1 MFKKIPFVLGQGGRR
16 DVAKCIYVRPA
27 DLHLDS
33 CRGVF
38 LEEPS
43 VYGTGH
49 PHVMTLHVQCAGY
62 ISIVDEHR
70 LNPLVNTAVN
80 FREGPRYYVYL
91 SLSFSLTRCYVG
103 IRCHKPKPLQLLQEL
118 EYVEFFAGAG
128 KVHSEIMGAAYPSTA
143 IDIEYLKGKES
154 GRSNPFD
161 FMTASGFASLVS
173 TMNRFC
179 CLYMNIIYIYIY
191 YYMYTEYILVCL
203 AS

>member
-1 MFKKIPFVLGQGGRR
+1 
-16 DVAKCIYVRPA
+16 
-27 DLHLDS
+27 
-33 CRGVF
+33 
-38 LEEPS
+38 
-43 VYGTGH
+43 
-49 PHVMTLHVQCAGY
+49 
-62 ISIVDEHR
+62 
-70 LNPLVNTAVN
+70 VNTAVN

-143 IDIEYLKGKES
+143 IDIEYLKGKEP

-179 CLYMNIIYIYIY
+179 CLYMNI
-191 YYMYTEYILVCL
+191 
-203 AS
+203 

>member
-91 SLSFSLTRCYVG
+91 SLSHSRLPGVMWVYAAINLSPCSCCRSWSM
-103 IRCHKPKPLQLLQEL
+103 QSSSQEL
-118 EYVEFFAGAG
+118 GRCTVKSWGQ
-128 KVHSEIMGAAYPSTA
+128 HTHRLPSTSNISRAKNQGEA
-143 IDIEYLKGKES
+143 IPSIS
-154 GRSNPFD
+154 
-161 FMTASGFASLVS
+161 
-173 TMNRFC
+173 
-179 CLYMNIIYIYIY
+179 
-191 YYMYTEYILVCL
+191 
-203 AS
+203 